1 MIGCDESLFYSTVP
15 STAPTA
21 PISMSVS
28 AVTSSSI
35 TVQWETV
42 VCIQHIE
49 KITGYSVSCEREG
62 SETVQTM
69 IVSGDSATEATISG
83 LNSSTVY
90 TIKVAA
96 INSVSVGE
104 YSSKSAETEYGM
116 STCSLNISLRKC
128 VRICHILTMCL
139 LCQEYNY
146 T

>member
-1 MIGCDESLFYSTVP
+1 MSPSFYSTVP

-35 TVQWETV
+35 TVQWETAD
-42 VCIQHIE
+42 CIQHIE

-83 LNSSTVY
+83 LNSSTLY

-96 INSVSVGE
+96 INSVGVGE
-104 YSSKSAETEYGM
+104 YSSKSAETDYGM
-116 STCSLNISLRKC
+116 STCSLYISVSITLYLGS
-128 VRICHILTMCL
+128 VL
-139 LCQEYNY
+139 
-146 T
+146 